1 MPVTNGYCSVGD
13 LKEQIDD
20 TDFNVVPTA
29 LIERA
34 INAVSRSIDRYCG
47 FPRRKFWIDTNPTVR
62 HYDARAFAADEPALW
77 IADVGSKTG
86 LTVEVDTALNGSF
99 STALTENVDY
109 TLGPDPDADQTG
121 AAFAFW
127 KLSFVNGT
135 HAIPIHYG
143 RPTVR
148 VTGLHGWSEVPDEVT
163 QACVLRITSIV
174 KRKDAPF
181 GVAGFGEFGTA
192 VRIRAEDPDVA
203 AMLDPLARYGAGSK

>member
-1 MPVTNGYCSVGD
+1 VPVTNGYCSVVD

-20 TDFNVVPTA
+20 ADFNTVPIA

-34 INAVSRSIDRYCG
+34 INAVSRSVDRYCG
-47 FPRRKFWIDTNPTVR
+47 FPRRKFWLDTNPTVR
-62 HYDARAFAADEPALW
+62 HYDARAFTDDGDGLW
-77 IADVGSKTG
+77 ISDVGSKAG

-99 STALTENVDY
+99 STALTEHVDY
-109 TLGPDPDADQTG
+109 ALGPDGDADQTG

-127 KLSFVNGT
+127 KIGLINGIT
-135 HAIPIHYG
+135 FPVQYG

-148 VTGLHGWSEVPDEVT
+148 VTGLHGWSAVPDEVN
-163 QACVLRITSIV
+163 QAIVLRIASVV

-203 AMLDPLARYGAGSK
+203 AMLEPLRRYGAGGA